1 MLKKYFVVCGLGA
14 FLFTSMLSHAR
25 AVPSTQNPVPTPSN
39 RVLGTSHPVKGP
51 LGFAPAPAIPS
62 AGTIIGS
69 LEGTLAFCTSVNPQG
84 AAGYNLIDQLI
95 TNGQSA
101 GAVAQVRSS
110 NAYEIAYGQITKQLR
125 AYPRARAI
133 AECKP
138 H

>member
-14 FLFTSMLSHAR
+14 FLFTSMSSHAK
-25 AVPSTQNPVPTPSN
+25 AVPATENPVPAPTH
-39 RVLGTSHPVKGP
+39 RVLGTSHPVQGP
-51 LGFAPAPAIPS
+51 LGFAPGPAIPS
-62 AGTIIGS
+62 VGTIIGS

-110 NAYEIAYGQITKQLR
+110 NAYEIAYIQITNQLR
-125 AYPRARAI
+125 SYPRSKAI